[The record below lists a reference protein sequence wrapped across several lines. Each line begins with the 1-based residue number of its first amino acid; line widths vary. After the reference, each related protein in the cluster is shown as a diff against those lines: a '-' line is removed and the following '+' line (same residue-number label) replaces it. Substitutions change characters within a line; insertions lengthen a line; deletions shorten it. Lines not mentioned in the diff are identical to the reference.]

1 MPFIDAHKMS
11 ENPDE
16 EIIIYLR
23 EENIVTR
30 RRIEVKEIKV
40 KVLKEMIR
48 NMKNKAG
55 KREE

>member
-1 MPFIDAHKMS
+1 M
-11 ENPDE
+11 E